1 MQLDAWRA
9 GRRLLA
15 RLRAGGAALSAQA
28 RFLSLDVLR
37 GLTVALMIVV
47 NTPGSWS
54 HVYAP
59 LLHANWHGFTPT
71 DWVFPTF
78 LFVVGNA
85 LAFALPKYA
94 ALGHGAVVAKV
105 IKRSALIFLLGFL
118 LYWFPFFG
126 PDGAGGFKPLPLA
139 DTRIPGVLQRI
150 GLCFGSAAL
159 VLHFFKGRGA
169 AIFAVLALAGHWL
182 VLALWGDYSL
192 AGNAA
197 AKVDLWLLGERHL
210 YHGEGIPFDP
220 EGLLGTLPAT
230 VNVIAGYYAG
240 RLLLARGAGWE
251 TLAKLMMAG
260 VACVAIALC
269 WSGVL
274 PINKKLWT
282 GSYVLLTVGLDLL
295 VLPLLVYAI
304 ELRGMRRGTYFFEV
318 FGKNT
323 LFIYLLSEVLV
334 IVMVKTFVGSAT
346 VYDWLY
352 ATLFAPLAAPK
363 VASLLFAVIFMLG
376 CWLVGWW
383 LDRRRIYIKV

>member
-1 MQLDAWRA
+1 MTVSSNKQ
-9 GRRLLA
+9 
-15 RLRAGGAALSAQA
+15 S

-47 NTPGSWS
+47 NTPGSWN
-54 HVYAP
+54 HVFAP
-59 LLHANWHGFTPT
+59 LLHASWHGFTPT

-94 ALGHGAVVAKV
+94 ALGDGAVVAKV
-105 IKRSALIFLLGFL
+105 ARRSALIFLLGFL

-126 PDGAGGFKPLPLA
+126 PDGQGGFHLLPLA

-150 GLCFGSAAL
+150 GLCFGIAAL
-159 VLHFFKGRGA
+159 VLHFGRDRGG
-169 AIFAVLALAGHWL
+169 IVFAVLALLGHWL
-182 VLALWGDYSL
+182 VLALWGDLTL

-197 AKVDLWLLGERHL
+197 GKVDLLLLGERHV
-210 YHGEGIPFDP
+210 YRGEGIPFDP

-230 VNVIAGYYAG
+230 VNVIAGYFAG
-240 RLLLARGAGWE
+240 RMLLAKGATWE
-251 TLAKLMMAG
+251 VLARLMMAG
-260 VACVAIALC
+260 VVCVAVALC

-274 PINKKLWT
+274 PVNKKLWT

-295 VLPLLVYAI
+295 ILPLLVYLV
-304 ELRGMRRGTYFFEV
+304 ELRGDGNPRRWTYFFEV

-323 LFIYLLSEVLV
+323 LFIYLLSEVAV
-334 IVMVKTFVGSAT
+334 IVMVKTWVGQLT

-352 ATLFAPLAAPK
+352 ASAFAPLAAPK
-363 VASLLFAVIFMLG
+363 VASLLFAVLFMLA

-383 LDRRRIYIKV
+383 MDRRRVYIKV

>member
-1 MQLDAWRA
+1 MSGQ
-9 GRRLLA
+9 
-15 RLRAGGAALSAQA
+15 

-59 LLHANWHGFTPT
+59 LLHADWHGFTPT

-94 ALGHGAVVAKV
+94 ALGDGAVVAKV
-105 IKRSALIFLLGFL
+105 LRRAGLIFLLGFL
-118 LYWFPFFG
+118 LYWFPFVG
-126 PDGAGGFKPLPLA
+126 PEGSSGFRLLPLA

-150 GLCFGSAAL
+150 GLCFGIAAL

-169 AIFAVLALAGHWL
+169 AVFAVLALAGHWFI
-182 VLALWGDYSL
+182 LAKCGDYTL
-192 AGNAA
+192 QGNAA

-210 YHGEGIPFDP
+210 YHGEGLPFDP

-240 RLLLARGAGWE
+240 RLMLARGA
-251 TLAKLMMAG
+251 TLSALARLAAAG
-260 VACVAIALC
+260 VVCLVVAMC
-269 WSGVL
+269 WSAVL
-274 PINKKLWT
+274 PFNKKLWT

-295 VLPLLVYAI
+295 LLPLLVYAI
-304 ELRGMRRGTYFFEV
+304 EVRGLRRGTYFFEV

-334 IVMVKTFVGSAT
+334 IVMVKTWVGGVT
-346 VYDWLY
+346 VYDWVF
-352 ATLFAPLAAPK
+352 ATAFAPSKAGSLA
-363 VASLLFAVIFMLG
+363 FAVVFMLV
-376 CWLVGWW
+376 CWGVGWW

>member
-1 MQLDAWRA
+1 MSSVSQ
-9 GRRLLA
+9 
-15 RLRAGGAALSAQA
+15 

-59 LLHANWHGFTPT
+59 LLHADWHGFTPT

-94 ALGHGAVVAKV
+94 ALGDGAVVAKV
-105 IKRSALIFLLGFL
+105 LRRAALIFLLGFL
-118 LYWFPFFG
+118 LYWFPFCM
-126 PDGAGGFKPLPLA
+126 PDGAGGVRLAPLA

-150 GLCFGSAAL
+150 GLCFGIAAL

-169 AIFAVLALAGHWL
+169 ALFAVLALAVHWFI
-182 VLALWGDYSL
+182 LAKFGDYTQQ
-192 AGNAA
+192 GNAA
-197 AKVDLWLLGERHL
+197 AKADLWLLGERHL
-210 YHGEGIPFDP
+210 YHGEGLPFDP

-240 RLLLARGAGWE
+240 RLLLVRGAAPRVLL
-251 TLAKLMMAG
+251 TLLVAG
-260 VACVAIALC
+260 AACVAVALC
-269 WSGVL
+269 WSLAL
-274 PINKKLWT
+274 PVNKKLWT

-295 VLPLLVYAI
+295 VLPALVYAI
-304 ELRGMRRGTYFFEV
+304 EVRGVRRGTYFFEV

-334 IVMVKTFVGSAT
+334 IVMVKTWVGSVT
-346 VYDWLY
+346 VYDWLF
-352 ATLFAPLAAPK
+352 AKAFAPSKAGSLA
-363 VASLLFAVIFMLG
+363 FAVVFMLA
-376 CWLVGWW
+376 CWSVGWW

>member
-1 MQLDAWRA
+1 MS
-9 GRRLLA
+9 GP
-15 RLRAGGAALSAQA
+15 A

-47 NTPGSWS
+47 NTPGSWA

-59 LLHANWHGFTPT
+59 LLHADWHGFTPT

-94 ALGHGAVVAKV
+94 ALGDGAVVAKV
-105 IKRSALIFLLGFL
+105 AKRSALIFLLGFL
-118 LYWFPFFG
+118 LYWFPFVG
-126 PDGAGGFKPLPLA
+126 PDGAGGFKLLPLA

-150 GLCFGSAAL
+150 GLCFGIAAL
-159 VLHFFKGRGA
+159 VLHFCKVRGA
-169 AIFAVLALAGHWL
+169 VVFAVLALAGHWL
-182 VLALWGDYSL
+182 VLALWGDYTL

-210 YHGEGIPFDP
+210 YHGEGIAFDP
-220 EGLLGTLPAT
+220 EGMLGTLPAT
-230 VNVIAGYYAG
+230 VNVIAGYFAG
-240 RLLLARGAGWE
+240 RLLLVRGASWE

-260 VACVAIALC
+260 VACMAVALC

-274 PINKKLWT
+274 PVNKKLWT

-295 VLPLLVYAI
+295 ILPLLVYAI
-304 ELRGMRRGTYFFEV
+304 ELRGLRRGAYFFEV

-334 IVMVKTFVGSAT
+334 IVMVKTFVGGVT
-346 VYDWLY
+346 VYDWLF
-352 ATLFAPLAAPK
+352 ATVFAPLAAPK
-363 VASLLFAVIFMLG
+363 VASLLFAMVFMLG

>member
-1 MQLDAWRA
+1 MSGQ
-9 GRRLLA
+9 
-15 RLRAGGAALSAQA
+15 

-59 LLHANWHGFTPT
+59 LLHADWHGFTPT

-94 ALGHGAVVAKV
+94 ALGDRAVVAKV
-105 IKRSALIFLLGFL
+105 LRRAALIFLLGFL

-126 PDGAGGFKPLPLA
+126 PEGSSGFRLLPLA

-150 GLCFGSAAL
+150 GLCFGIAAL

-169 AIFAVLALAGHWL
+169 AVFAVLALAGHWF
-182 VLALWGDYSL
+182 VLAKFGDYTL
-192 AGNAA
+192 QGNAA

-210 YHGEGIPFDP
+210 YHGEGLPFDP
-220 EGLLGTLPAT
+220 EGLLGTVPAT

-240 RLLLARGAGWE
+240 RLLLARGATSR
-251 TLAKLMMAG
+251 TLSRLALAG
-260 VACVAIALC
+260 VACVLVALC
-269 WSGVL
+269 WTLAL
-274 PINKKLWT
+274 PVNKKLWT

-295 VLPLLVYAI
+295 ILPLLVYAI
-304 ELRGMRRGTYFFEV
+304 EVRGLRRGTYFFEV

-334 IVMVKTFVGSAT
+334 IGMVKTWVGGVS

-352 ATLFAPLAAPK
+352 ATLFAPSK
-363 VASLLFAVIFMLG
+363 FTSLVFAVAFMLV
-376 CWLVGWW
+376 CWVVGYWM
-383 LDRRRIYIKV
+383 DRRRIYIKV